1 MTSKEG
7 TDEDIVWSDE
17 TQSIRDVV
25 YSSMPAIVRV
35 AEGFYGD
42 NDAESFS
49 RGDLLKLDFVK
60 SIQKVYAT
68 VVSSWSEAILED
80 RTGYIQPDREIII
93 PLGYKGKVVITRP
106 PTEFKVYTN
115 VTELMRDFPRYVRV
129 DTPFFAQSNQ
139 DQAIRIESGKRLE
152 LDRFLPN
159 QGLIAKYDDDVVVLN
174 NSVKGR
180 FVPLPDETEYTLTD
194 VIDKLPLPQF
204 VRFVEDEFEKVL
216 TTDLQ
221 SAVENVQAFTGCVKL
236 KRVFREE
243 VVVGHH
249 KPQLPYMPESLRI
262 ENEKYVHRS
271 IVLLPLSRDAVNEI
285 EVNVP
290 IYSEPDEYELLAVRN
305 FSQTSPNMDV
315 IDGSLYLEFAKNP
328 RSFYVIDD
336 TEGGETKR
344 SSFIPEAPPPVPP
357 RPGHHIE
364 VERKAPIPPPRPS
377 VSDADDDRED
387 YEVVGQPMKPPVIAP
402 RITKQHE
409 IHQNQTIQVHKTP
422 GGNIQP
428 SEKGKQTLSEEEVD
442 GPLLIYEVPDDSS
455 GEYIALPQQKHK
467 ISVPKP
473 FYKRLMRVQS
483 ELKARLLPKS
493 HHAAKLSPISPTI
506 AVTQPLPS
514 PTYDK
519 KLETPFPSQ
528 SSPRTKT
535 RHKPPQSPSTQVHQE
550 KPSPLRVKTADIINL
565 PPKPRGKKVKPV
577 PPIKDSHSKPAPIT
591 TDSNPK
597 LDEEISDEEMQD
609 YDYPDISKMLP
620 MPPSQQS
627 QNRPVVR
634 VQPSTRNITSVTTS
648 SERMSQMSVQ
658 DVVRCLH
665 QCALAKLAN
674 LCDENAIDGKFLS
687 DLKDEELRDK
697 PFSLNNIE
705 VAKLK
710 KMKEGWR
717 PKID

>member
-1 MTSKEG
+1 MASKEDN
-7 TDEDIVWSDE
+7 DEDIVWSDE

-35 AEGFYGD
+35 AEGFYGE

-60 SIQKVYAT
+60 SIQKVFAT

-93 PLGYKGKVVITRP
+93 PLGYKGKVIVTRP
-106 PTEFKVYTN
+106 PTEFKVYTS

-129 DTPFFAQSNQ
+129 DAPFFAQSNQ

-249 KPQLPYMPESLRI
+249 KPQLPYMPESLRA

-336 TEGGETKR
+336 TEEETTR
-344 SSFIPEAPPPVPP
+344 PLSIPEAPPPVPP

-364 VERKAPIPPPRPS
+364 AVSKAPRPPPRPS

-387 YEVVGQPMKPPVIAP
+387 YEVVGQPMKPPDVAP
-402 RITKQHE
+402 RITKQRE
-409 IHQNQTIQVHKTP
+409 IHQNQSKQDHKTP
-422 GGNIQP
+422 GGNIHAMQ
-428 SEKGKQTLSEEEVD
+428 KDKQTHNEEVD

-493 HHAAKLSPISPTI
+493 HHSAKLPPVLPSI

-519 KLETPFPSQ
+519 KHEETPFPSQ
-528 SSPRTKT
+528 SSPRSKA
-535 RHKPPQSPSTQVHQE
+535 RHKPHQSPTTQVHQE
-550 KPSPLRVKTADIINL
+550 KPSPLRVKPVETINK
-565 PPKPRGKKVKPV
+565 PPRPKPKGKKVVPV
-577 PPIKDSHSKPAPIT
+577 PANKDSHAKPATIIKN
-591 TDSNPK
+591 SNSQ
-597 LDEEISDEEMQD
+597 LDDESDEDQQD

-620 MPPSQQS
+620 IPPPQQS
-627 QNRPVVR
+627 QIRPVVR
-634 VQPSTRNITSVTTS
+634 VQPSTRITTSVTTS
-648 SERMSQMSVQ
+648 SERLSQMSVQ

-665 QCALAKLAN
+665 QCALPKLAN

-687 DLKDEELRDK
+687 DLKDDELRDK

-710 KMKEGWR
+710 KMREGWR